1 MLMREAAKEFRWSLN
16 YGSIAM
22 MWRGGCI
29 IRSRFL
35 KNIREAF
42 DKNANLTSLLLDD
55 FFKDAV
61 HNCQVEH
68 AEC

>member
-1 MLMREAAKEFRWSLN
+1 MLMREAAKEFGWSLN

-61 HNCQVEH
+61 HNCQVQH
-68 AEC
+68 AES